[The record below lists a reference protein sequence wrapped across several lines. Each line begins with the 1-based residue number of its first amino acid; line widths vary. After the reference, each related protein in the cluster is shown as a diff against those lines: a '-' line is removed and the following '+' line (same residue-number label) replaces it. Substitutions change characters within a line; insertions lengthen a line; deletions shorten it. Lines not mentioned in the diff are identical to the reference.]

1 MSIQLPS
8 RLKAVVFDLDGT
20 LLDTA
25 PDFIQVVHQLR
36 LEHNLALL
44 DEAVITSQVSN
55 GARAL
60 VALALKLTEEDE
72 AFESKRLRLLEIY
85 SGFLGE
91 NTRPYPGITD
101 LLAQLKAQGVGWGIS
116 TNKPRAYT
124 APLLEALGLEPP
136 PGSVVCPD
144 DVGNPKP
151 HPESLYL
158 NCKHLGCQPH
168 EVIYIGDHARD
179 IQAGRAAG
187 MRTIAAAYGYIAEG
201 DDPYG
206 WGANQVAGHASELA
220 GLLSS
225 AFDKTG
231 DAS

>member
-1 MSIQLPS
+1 MSHPLPS
-8 RLKAVVFDLDGT
+8 RLKAVLFDLDGT

-25 PDFIQVVHQLR
+25 PDFVQVVHQLR
-36 LEHNLALL
+36 REHDLSLL
-44 DEAVITSQVSN
+44 DEALISSQVSN

-60 VALALKLTEEDE
+60 VTLALDLTEDHE

-85 SGFLGE
+85 SSLLG
-91 NTRPYPGITD
+91 NDTRPYPGIIA
-101 LLAQLKAQGVGWGIS
+101 LLAQLDAHNIGWGIS

-124 APLLEALGLEPP
+124 APLLETLQLHPA

-168 EVIYIGDHARD
+168 EVVYIGDHVRD

-201 DDPYG
+201 DDPAD
-206 WGANQVAGHASELA
+206 WGADQVASSAAELA
-220 GLLSS
+220 GKLAI
-225 AFDKTG
+225 AFN
-231 DAS
+231 